1 MNGIL
6 ALITSRAVISPSLHS
21 LLYLAILPHFHIFAE
36 RRALASEARPMIVV
50 YSRFCNICII
60 INVIIIVH

>member
-21 LLYLAILPHFHIFAE
+21 LLYSTILPHFHILIALTSVNHTAE
-36 RRALASEARPMIVV
+36 
-50 YSRFCNICII
+50 YSIHLISM
-60 INVIIIVH
+60 